1 MRTMMASPNTA
12 MMEAI
17 TTMRMKV
24 SLVSMGHSMRRSVR
38 ANHDHAHGLEGAVKT
53 VQIMAIENAAL

>member
-1 MRTMMASPNTA
+1 MRTRMASPNTP

-24 SLVSMGHSMRRSVR
+24 SLVSMGHSMLRTGRVD
-38 ANHDHAHGLEGAVKT
+38 HDDAHGLEGAIQT
-53 VQIMAIENAAL
+53 AQIMAIRGAVL